1 PSHAILHLCSF
12 ITPTPPRHTLFPYT
26 TLFRSQQNTFHKV
39 DSAVPMAKQEKMM
52 EVILY
57 LHHRAKSLIQWGMP
71 MSYLNKSNIF
81 TDVIN
86 MKYTTSN
93 DNLADFDHYFE
104 DIDTFYE
111 NAMQENG

>member
-1 PSHAILHLCSF
+1 FL
-12 ITPTPPRHTLFPYT
+12 
-26 TLFRSQQNTFHKV
+26 QQNTFHKV